1 MKINVDPNAKASGFG
16 YAEAGQYKL
25 RVVKCTYTEGK
36 NYPYL
41 KWEFEFTDPNV
52 KATDGESTPG
62 HIFENTTLKNEGS
75 NPQFRLKQVCEAL
88 GIPWGD
94 FDTEEVK
101 GLELDAILKIKEYQ
115 GKFSNEVDQFISVE
129 A

>member
-25 RVVKCTYTEGK
+25 RVVNCSYMEGK

-41 KWEFEFTDPNV
+41 KWEFEFADPNV
-52 KATDGESTPG
+52 QSTDDSKPG
-62 HIFENTTLKNEGS
+62 HVFENTTLKNEGE
-75 NPQFRLKQVCEAL
+75 NPQFRLKQVCDAL
-88 GIPWGD
+88 GLPWGE
-94 FDTEEVK
+94 FDTEDTK
-101 GLELDAILKIKEYQ
+101 GIEFDTVLKIHQYN
-115 GKFSNEVDQFISVE
+115 GKFSNEVDQFIPVT